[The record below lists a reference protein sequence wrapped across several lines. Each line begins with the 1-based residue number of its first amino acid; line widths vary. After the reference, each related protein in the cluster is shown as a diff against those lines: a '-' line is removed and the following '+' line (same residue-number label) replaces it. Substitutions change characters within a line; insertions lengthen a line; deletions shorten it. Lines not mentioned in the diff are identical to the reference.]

1 MTATPAALPTISPA
15 NPANAANPETPAAL
29 PFAPRLQALLLDRD
43 GVLNVERADYV
54 RTPAQLQLLPGAL
67 QALQRAAPW
76 EIPILVISNQSCV
89 GRGLVTPE
97 TLASINAHLA
107 AQVAAAGGR
116 IDGFFVCPHPPD
128 AGCACRKPMP
138 GLLLQAAAAFGLELR
153 HCVLV
158 GDSATD
164 MQAAGAANCPAI
176 WVSTGRRLPTPGLLP
191 ASRIVTDLS
200 AALDLLEAAGAVPST
215 NVPRVKELD

>member
-1 MTATPAALPTISPA
+1 MIAAPVALSTISLASSA
-15 NPANAANPETPAAL
+15 NLGSTAVL
-29 PFAPRLQALLLDRD
+29 PFSPRLQALLLDRD

-54 RTPAQLQLLPGAL
+54 RTPAQLLLLPGAL
-67 QALQRAAPW
+67 QALLRAAAW
-76 EIPILVISNQSCV
+76 GIPIIVISNQSCV

-107 AQVAAAGGR
+107 EQVAAAGGR
-116 IDGFFVCPHPPD
+116 IDAFFVCPHHPD

-176 WVSTGRRLPTPGLLP
+176 WVSTGRRLPTPGLVP

-200 AALDLLEAAGAVPST
+200 AALDLLEAEGVPH
-215 NVPRVKELD
+215 VKELD